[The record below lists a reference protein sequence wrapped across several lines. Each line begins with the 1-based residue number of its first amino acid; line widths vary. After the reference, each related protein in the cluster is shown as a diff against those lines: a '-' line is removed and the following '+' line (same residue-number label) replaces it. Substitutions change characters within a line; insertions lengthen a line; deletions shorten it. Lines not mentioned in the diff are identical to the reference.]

1 MQGNNN
7 NNKQIDKRIEIENS
21 FTSETQTI
29 IDDNMNN
36 NTNELH
42 IIYSKRE
49 IYLTMIIQL

>member
-7 NNKQIDKRIEIENS
+7 SNKQIDKRIEIENS